1 MKAGNVKLMA
11 AAAVVIVLCL
21 LFAFVTYGDRDGGDD
36 GTDTRRTDVHPG
48 DYITMS
54 VTETTDG
61 ESVTYEGI
69 QRILA
74 VTDDGLLAQYSI
86 DGEPRAVEWITLEDF
101 FITELPTTEPIGS
114 ETLQTPFGER
124 DCDIYEQTVDGT
136 DYTVWYC
143 GDIRYRVQYE
153 YDGVSVSQD
162 LTANTMFSPEP
173 PAAEQSDVKDVEAG
187 DWMEFTLTVYDGKAV
202 VSQTSTRQDVLS
214 VADGT
219 VTVSETSD
227 GVTMEVEYPT
237 EVLLNGMWT
246 DLEVERVGDGVFPL
260 GGSDIACGC
269 YSAINSDFDF
279 TLLMVDGLTLMTT
292 VEFNGQLMVL
302 EVTGTNL
309 IV

>member
-1 MKAGNVKLMA
+1 
-11 AAAVVIVLCL
+11 
-21 LFAFVTYGDRDGGDD
+21 
-36 GTDTRRTDVHPG
+36 
-48 DYITMS
+48 MS
-54 VTETTDG
+54 VTETMDG
-61 ESVTYEGI
+61 ESVTYEGT
-69 QRILA
+69 QKVLA
-74 VTDDGLLAQYSI
+74 VTDDGLLIQYSV
-86 DGEPRAVEWITLEDF
+86 DGEPRAVQWITAEDF
-101 FITELPTTEPIGS
+101 FITEMPTTGPIGS

-143 GDIRYRVQYE
+143 GDIGYRVQYE

-162 LTANTMFSPEP
+162 LAANSIFSPEP
-173 PAAEQSDVKDVEAG
+173 PAAEQADVKDVEAG
-187 DWMEFTLTVYDGKAV
+187 DWMEFTLTVDDGQAV
-202 VSQTSTRQDVLS
+202 VSETSTRQDVLS

-246 DLEVERVGDGVFPL
+246 DLDVESIGDGVFPL

>member
-21 LFAFVTYGDRDGGDD
+21 LFAIDTYDDGDDD
-36 GTDTRRTDVHPG
+36 GTDTWRTDVHPG

-54 VTETTDG
+54 VTETMDG
-61 ESVTYEGI
+61 ESVTYEGT
-69 QRILA
+69 QKVLA
-74 VTDDGLLAQYSI
+74 VTDDGLLIQYSV
-86 DGEPRAVEWITLEDF
+86 DGEPRAVQWITVEDF
-101 FITELPTTEPIGS
+101 FITEMPTTGPIGS

-124 DCDIYEQTVDGT
+124 ECDIYEQTVDGT

-143 GDIRYRVQYE
+143 GDIGYRVQYE
-153 YDGVSVSQD
+153 YDGVSVSQG
-162 LTANTMFSPEP
+162 LVGNSMFSPEP
-173 PAAEQSDVKDVEAG
+173 PAAEQADVKDVEAG

-227 GVTMEVEYPT
+227 GVTMEAEYPL
-237 EVLLNGMWT
+237 EVFLNGMWT
-246 DLEVERVGDGVFPL
+246 DLDVESIGDGVFPL

-269 YSAINSDFDF
+269 FSATDSDFDF

-292 VEFNGQLMVL
+292 VESNGQLMVL
-302 EVTGTNL
+302 EITGTNL